1 MPPGKQP
8 QTERITVQ
16 VAGCGDA
23 FGTGGRLQTC
33 FLLDASVRILIDCG
47 ASALSG
53 LKRLGVD
60 PQSVDLI
67 VLSHLHG
74 DHFAGVPF
82 LIRETEIAATRKKK
96 LDVVGPEGH
105 EHRVTAAMDL
115 LFPGGGRNT
124 GFRVNYEQYVSG
136 KDLQIGSVRVRATPV
151 QHTVGT
157 NPHAV
162 RLEVDDK
169 VVVYSGD
176 TGWVDGLVELSAGA
190 DLFICECY
198 QDDPGVPNHMDRRT
212 LKANRSRLS
221 CKKLLLTHS
230 GPKVTPQF
238 DSEFAIWASDGM
250 VIPI

>member
-1 MPPGKQP
+1 M
-8 QTERITVQ
+8 
-16 VAGCGDA
+16 
-23 FGTGGRLQTC
+23 
-33 FLLDASVRILIDCG
+33 
-47 ASALSG
+47 
-53 LKRLGVD
+53 
-60 PQSVDLI
+60 
-67 VLSHLHG
+67 
-74 DHFAGVPF
+74 PF

-176 TGWVDGLVELSAGA
+176 TGMGGWTRGVVCRCGPVHLRVLS
-190 DLFICECY
+190 
-198 QDDPGVPNHMDRRT
+198 R
-212 LKANRSRLS
+212 RSRGSQSHGSADIESQPLA
-221 CKKLLLTHS
+221 T
-230 GPKVTPQF
+230 F
-238 DSEFAIWASDGM
+238 M
-250 VIPI
+250 